1 MTIYVMARS
10 PGAALNMFLKGEY
23 YKTIEDAER
32 DLEQFGKE
40 WEKIFEIDI
49 PINEV

>member
-10 PGAALNMFLKGEY
+10 PGAALKIFLEGEY
-23 YKTIEDAER
+23 YKTIEDAEQ
-32 DLEQFGKE
+32 DLKQFGKE
-40 WEKIFEIDI
+40 WHRIFEIDI